1 MQNPAMDIT
10 STISALQQHASEVVF
25 ISVLMQQIGLPI
37 PAVPTLLVAG
47 SLAAAPTQAAQMLA
61 AGVLASV
68 IADSLWYLAGRAF
81 GYRILTGLCR
91 LSINPGSCVSETES
105 RFVRWGVRSLVVAKF
120 VPGFSTV
127 APPIAGSL
135 RMPWSSFISAAAVGA
150 VLWAGSAILVGW
162 WFRTQVATAIH
173 ALSGHGDTL
182 LAVAA
187 LGLGAWLAWKLFQ
200 KYRFEQMRA
209 IPFITPPELA
219 AALAS
224 DTPPLLLD
232 FRGAAMIAQTGPLA
246 GAIAAH
252 LDDLPRLAGDWAKSR
267 IIVTMCACPEDATAV
282 RAAHG
287 LRELGYLSARP
298 LKGGYESWLR
308 QLAQPQG

>member
-1 MQNPAMDIT
+1 MNLT
-10 STISALQQHASEVVF
+10 SVIEAIQQHADWVVF
-25 ISVLMQQIGLPI
+25 VSVLMQQVGLPI

-47 SLAAAPTQAAQMLA
+47 SLAAAPAQAAQMLA
-61 AGVLASV
+61 AAVLASV
-68 IADSLWYLAGRAF
+68 LADSLWYLAGRAF

-105 RFVRWGVRSLVVAKF
+105 RFVRWGVRSLVIAKF

-135 RMPWSSFISAAAVGA
+135 RMPWSSFITAAALGA
-150 VLWAGSAILVGW
+150 ALWAGTAILVGW
-162 WFRTQVATAIH
+162 WYRAQVETAIDAMSSH
-173 ALSGHGDTL
+173 GSAVLALL
-182 LAVAA
+182 VLA
-187 LGLGAWLAWKLFQ
+187 LGAWLVWKLFQ
-200 KYRFEQMRA
+200 KYRFEQMRS

-224 DTPPLLLD
+224 NTPPLLLD

-246 GAIAAH
+246 GAIQAH
-252 LDDLPRLAGDWAKSR
+252 LEDLPQIASDWAKSR
-267 IIVTMCACPEDATAV
+267 AIVTLCACPEDATAV

-287 LRELGYLSARP
+287 LRQLGYLSARP
-298 LKGGYESWLR
+298 LKGGYESWVR
-308 QLAQPQG
+308 QLAQPGR